1 MSTPEAREL
10 LERMGS
16 ERGAV
21 PEQFRMMAELDPRY
35 LELFHETYVHVMQQ
49 SAHLDRKVKEIVLVA
64 VDAVTYYH
72 YGTKFHMKAALE
84 HGATA
89 HEIMEALALAGMA
102 CGIHVPSAAMPLL
115 REALDEFSADARAK
129 VEGQELV

>member
-1 MSTPEAREL
+1 MSKIDAQTL
-10 LERMGS
+10 LERMAG

-21 PEQFRMMAELDPRY
+21 PEQFAIMAKIDPRY
-35 LELFHETYVHVMQQ
+35 LELFHETYRHVIQE
-49 SAHLDRKVKEIVLVA
+49 SDHLSRKTKELILVA

-89 HEIMEALALAGMA
+89 EEIMETLATAGLA

-115 REALDEFSADARAK
+115 KEALDEHGS
-129 VEGQELV
+129 